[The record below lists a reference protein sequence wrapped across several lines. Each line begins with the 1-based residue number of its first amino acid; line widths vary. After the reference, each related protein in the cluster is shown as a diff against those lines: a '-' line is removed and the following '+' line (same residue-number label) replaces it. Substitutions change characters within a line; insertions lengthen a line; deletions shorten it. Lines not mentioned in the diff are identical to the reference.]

1 MSENGYCNPV
11 TRPDKSSKG
20 LSCCKDRDDRTCPVQ
35 EPNLS
40 DFAYWNPVTDPNK
53 SEGLKELE
61 WPGHV
66 QAGGQTCPI
75 LLTGTWLEDWI
86 CPVFLGIWI

>member
-66 QAGGQTCPI
+66 QAGARHVRFC
-75 LLTGTWLEDWI
+75 LLEPG
-86 CPVFLGIWI
+86 